1 MSIFYMSA
9 KCHDHL
15 QQSINHKGNDTS
27 KQELWDLISLADFAL
42 WIK

>member
-9 KCHDHL
+9 KCHEYLWHC
-15 QQSINHKGNDTS
+15 INHKENDAS

-42 WIK
+42 WIR